1 MLKTFDDVLTLAKE
15 MLDWQ
20 KEQVEQMKKLPDFD
34 NISVIKNYEFT

>member
-1 MLKTFDDVLTLAKE
+1 

-34 NISVIKNYEFT
+34 NISVIKNYELK